1 MNDREIV
8 VKQGD
13 GCGCFLF
20 CAILA
25 TFLFLGEPDIQDLA
39 IQALSKY
46 VETKP

>member
-1 MNDREIV
+1 MSQQKIV
-8 VKQGD
+8 VEQGD
-13 GCGCFLF
+13 GCGWLLF

-46 VETKP
+46 VESKP

>member
-1 MNDREIV
+1 VSQPKIV
-8 VKQGD
+8 VEQGD
-13 GCGCFLF
+13 GCGWFLF